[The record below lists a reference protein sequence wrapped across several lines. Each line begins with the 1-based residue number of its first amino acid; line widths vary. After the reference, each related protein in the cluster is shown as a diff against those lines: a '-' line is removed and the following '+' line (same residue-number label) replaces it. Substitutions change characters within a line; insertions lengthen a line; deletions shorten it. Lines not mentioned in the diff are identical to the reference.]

1 MDWSKWKKLF
11 SHISVEEIVPA
22 LLVLVVGLIV
32 IKLLLKLLDTALRRS
47 NLEKTAYTLLR
58 SFLKI
63 LLLVVLVLILCS
75 MLGVNVTSLVALLSV
90 VTLAISLSVQN
101 LLTNVISGIILLGS
115 KPFKVGDFVEIGTN
129 SGTVQELGMLYTKIV
144 TADYRVVSI
153 PNSNITANEI
163 VNQTAGG
170 KRRIDISISASYD
183 AAPEQVRAAL
193 LEVAGQEPR
202 ALFTPEPA
210 VRVIQYGDNAIE
222 YSLQVWASAED
233 YWPARFAMTEA
244 IYAAFREAG
253 IEMTYPHLNVHLQ
266 DAK

>member
-75 MLGVNVTSLVALLSV
+75 MMGVNVTSLVALLSV

-129 SGTVQELGMLYTKIV
+129 SGTVQALGMLYTKIV

-193 LEVAGQEPR
+193 LEVAGQEPGAVYAGAR
-202 ALFTPEPA
+202 RSGHPVRRPMPLNTACRSGPAQRIIGPPAL
-210 VRVIQYGDNAIE
+210 Q
-222 YSLQVWASAED
+222 
-233 YWPARFAMTEA
+233 
-244 IYAAFREAG
+244 
-253 IEMTYPHLNVHLQ
+253 
-266 DAK
+266 

>member
-32 IKLLLKLLDTALRRS
+32 IKLLLKLLDTTLRRS

-115 KPFKVGDFVEIGTN
+115 KPFKVGDFVE
-129 SGTVQELGMLYTKIV
+129 LK
-144 TADYRVVSI
+144 
-153 PNSNITANEI
+153 NSNIDDGTKISHLTYIGDSE
-163 VNQTAGG
+163 VG
-170 KRRIDISISASYD
+170 KRVNFGCGTVTCNYDGKKKYRTTIGDDCFVGCTTNFVSPINVGDGVYIAAGSTITEDIPENSLSIAR
-183 AAPEQVRAAL
+183 ARQVNKEGWKDKR
-193 LEVAGQEPR
+193 
-202 ALFTPEPA
+202 
-210 VRVIQYGDNAIE
+210 
-222 YSLQVWASAED
+222 
-233 YWPARFAMTEA
+233 
-244 IYAAFREAG
+244 
-253 IEMTYPHLNVHLQ
+253 
-266 DAK
+266 K

>member
-22 LLVLVVGLIV
+22 LLVLGVGLIV
-32 IKLLLKLLDTALRRS
+32 IKLLLKLLDTTLRRS

-115 KPFKVGDFVEIGTN
+115 KPFKVGDFVEVGTN

-163 VNQTAGG
+163 VNRRPAASGGSTSPSVRPMTQLRSRSGRRCWRSRGMSPGRCLRRSPPFGSSSTATMPLNTACRSGPAQ
-170 KRRIDISISASYD
+170 RIIG
-183 AAPEQVRAAL
+183 PPAL
-193 LEVAGQEPR
+193 Q
-202 ALFTPEPA
+202 
-210 VRVIQYGDNAIE
+210 
-222 YSLQVWASAED
+222 
-233 YWPARFAMTEA
+233 
-244 IYAAFREAG
+244 
-253 IEMTYPHLNVHLQ
+253 
-266 DAK
+266 

>member
-75 MLGVNVTSLVALLSV
+75 MMGVNVTSLVALLSV

-129 SGTVQELGMLYTKIV
+129 SGTVQALGMLYTKIV

-163 VNQTAGG
+163 VNQTAAASGG
-170 KRRIDISISASYD
+170 SVRPMTQLRSRSGRRCWRLRGRSPGRCLRRSPPFGSSSTATMPLNTACRSGPAQRTIG
-183 AAPEQVRAAL
+183 PPAL
-193 LEVAGQEPR
+193 Q
-202 ALFTPEPA
+202 
-210 VRVIQYGDNAIE
+210 
-222 YSLQVWASAED
+222 
-233 YWPARFAMTEA
+233 
-244 IYAAFREAG
+244 
-253 IEMTYPHLNVHLQ
+253 
-266 DAK
+266 

>member
-75 MLGVNVTSLVALLSV
+75 MMGVNVTSLVALLSV

-115 KPFKVGDFVEIGTN
+115 KPFKVGDFVE
-129 SGTVQELGMLYTKIV
+129 LK
-144 TADYRVVSI
+144 
-153 PNSNITANEI
+153 NSNIDDGTKI
-163 VNQTAGG
+163 SHLTYIGDSDVG
-170 KRRIDISISASYD
+170 KRVNFGCGTVTCNYD
-183 AAPEQVRAAL
+183 GKKKYR
-193 LEVAGQEPR
+193 
-202 ALFTPEPA
+202 TT
-210 VRVIQYGDNAIE
+210 IGD
-222 YSLQVWASAED
+222 D
-233 YWPARFAMTEA
+233 FA
-244 IYAAFREAG
+244 
-253 IEMTYPHLNVHLQ
+253 
-266 DAK
+266 D

>member
-75 MLGVNVTSLVALLSV
+75 MMGVNVTSLVALLSV

-129 SGTVQELGMLYTKIV
+129 SGTVQALGMLYTKIV

-163 VNQTAGG
+163 VNQTEIG
-170 KRRIDISISASYD
+170 
-183 AAPEQVRAAL
+183 RAH
-193 LEVAGQEPR
+193 V
-202 ALFTPEPA
+202 
-210 VRVIQYGDNAIE
+210 
-222 YSLQVWASAED
+222 
-233 YWPARFAMTEA
+233 
-244 IYAAFREAG
+244 
-253 IEMTYPHLNVHLQ
+253 
-266 DAK
+266 